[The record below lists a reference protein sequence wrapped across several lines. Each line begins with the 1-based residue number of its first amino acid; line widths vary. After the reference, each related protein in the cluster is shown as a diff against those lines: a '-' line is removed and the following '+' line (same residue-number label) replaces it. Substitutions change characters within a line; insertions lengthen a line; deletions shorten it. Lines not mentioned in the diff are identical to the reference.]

1 MALGN
6 DGGSLRSKFKLTF
19 ENQSTLKFPIKFK
32 MRFLVV
38 GQTYIHQL
46 STWFLIYSRAKIERI
61 QIFKKFLCFLDS
73 NNGDF

>member
-6 DGGSLRSKFKLTF
+6 DGGSLSSKFKLTF

-38 GQTYIHQL
+38 GQTWFHQL
-46 STWFLIYSRAKIERI
+46 STCFLIYSRATVEKI
-61 QIFKKFLCFLDS
+61 QNFKEFLCLLDS